1 MGLPSITITFT
12 EKAKTAIT
20 RLDKGIVGLILKGNI
35 PSVNPIV
42 ATTDEDI
49 PNSLSAAN
57 QEYIK
62 QTLLGNG
69 RSPKKVVAYCIE
81 ESAED
86 YTEALAYFETNRI
99 NYLAVPTVETDLA
112 MDSIKSWIK
121 KERKEG
127 RTVKAV
133 LPKCEADDEGII
145 NFATDNIVCGEKT
158 YSTEAFCCRIAGV
171 IAATE
176 AKASCTYTALPDVD
190 SVEKMTRAEM
200 DDAID
205 KGKLLLFHD
214 GEKVKIAR
222 GVNSLTTTGLGKGY
236 QFKKIKN
243 VETMDTIRDDITK
256 TIEDVYIG
264 KYPNTYDNKCLLIS
278 AISDYLSTL
287 EQIQIIENQVVE
299 IDVQAVKQYLKEN
312 GEDVSAMT
320 DDEIKMANT
329 SDKVFIRISLNLIDV
344 IEEIVIPITV

>member
-1 MGLPSITITFT
+1 MGMPSITITFT
-12 EKAKTAIT
+12 EKAKTAIA
-20 RLDKGIVGLILKGNI
+20 RLDKGIVGLVLKGSV
-35 PSVNPIV
+35 PSENPV
-42 ATTDEDI
+42 LATTEEDI
-49 PNSLSAAN
+49 PSTLSAGN
-57 QEYIK
+57 REYIR

-69 RSPKKVVAYCIE
+69 RSPKKVVAYFIDTA
-81 ESAED
+81 AED
-86 YTEALAYFETNRI
+86 YKEALTYFETNRI
-99 NYLAVPTVETDLA
+99 NYLAIPTAETDVA
-112 MDSIKSWIK
+112 VDSIKSWIK
-121 KERKEG
+121 KERQEG

-133 LPKCEADDEGII
+133 LPNCAADDEGII
-145 NFATDNIVCGEKT
+145 NFTTTDIVCGDKT
-158 YSTEAFCCRIAGV
+158 YTTEQYCCRIAGI

-176 AKASCTYTALPDVD
+176 AKASCTYTALPEVD
-190 SVEKMTRAEM
+190 EVEKLTRAEM
-200 DDAID
+200 DAAID
-205 KGKLLLFHD
+205 AGKLILFHD

-287 EQIQIIENQVVE
+287 EQEQVIENQVVE
-299 IDVQAVKQYLKEN
+299 IDIQAVKQYLKEN